1 MKVKSLKIILLTI
14 FFILVGITISNAS
27 FTATNPTVK
36 SGENVSITVTSSE
49 GLDSYNI
56 DLTSYQGLTYSSCS
70 KSKDSDDAIVSV
82 NLQIGSI
89 GYINASGTTKTL
101 GTYTFKAPTVN
112 SKTTYKVQFSI
123 DGGSSSVESTV
134 TVNPKETTP
143 TENTG
148 SNDNKENNKNN
159 EENKTQN
166 VNFKS
171 VNQKVYTTT
180 NVNMRSSYSTSSS
193 SLMVIPEGT
202 EITRTGT
209 STDNVNGYVWSRVTY
224 NGRIGYMPAMYL
236 TTTAPKTEETK
247 EPQETEK
254 TQEPKENEQT
264 DEQESKP
271 EETEKLGLQTL
282 TLEGITLTPEFSSD
296 IREYTVTLEDSN
308 IEKIEV
314 NAIPINSKYIVQVT
328 GNDEIKDGEN
338 TISIIVKDE
347 EADKSVEYK
356 ITVNKNVSDS
366 AQEQEVSA
374 VAYDNG
380 QEEAKSNKII
390 ILVVSLVVLA
400 AIIVTMVYI
409 SKKGKR

>member
-14 FFILVGITISNAS
+14 FFVLVGITISNAS

-36 SGENVSITVTSSE
+36 SGENLSITVTSSE

-82 NLQIGSI
+82 NSQIGSI

-148 SNDNKENNKNN
+148 SNDNNKNN

-193 SLMVIPEGT
+193 SLMVISEGT

-236 TTTAPKTEETK
+236 TTTAPKTKETK
-247 EPQETEK
+247 KTEK

>member
-14 FFILVGITISNAS
+14 FFVLVGITVSNAS

-56 DLTSYQGLTYSSCS
+56 DLTSYQGLTYSSCL
-70 KSKDSDDAIVSV
+70 KSKDSDDAIVWV
-82 NLQIGSI
+82 NSQIGSI

-148 SNDNKENNKNN
+148 SNDNNKNN

-193 SLMVIPEGT
+193 SLMVISEGT

-236 TTTAPKTEETK
+236 TTTAPKTKETK
-247 EPQETEK
+247 KTEK

>member
-14 FFILVGITISNAS
+14 FFVLVGITISNAS

-82 NLQIGSI
+82 NSQIGSI

-148 SNDNKENNKNN
+148 SNDNNKNN

-193 SLMVIPEGT
+193 SLMVISEGT

-236 TTTAPKTEETK
+236 TTTAPKTKETK
-247 EPQETEK
+247 KTEK